1 MKKWFNI
8 YIVFIVA
15 CIVLLSCSNQEHD
28 DKTSNHDEM
37 EHTDEQ
43 ESVHLSRA
51 QYTALSMRVDTIPL
65 RNTASYV
72 EANGRLEVPPQNEAT
87 VTAIIGANIVS
98 INVIEGDK
106 VRKGQPLAY
115 LSHPDLIKMQSDY
128 INDYN
133 QLHYLEQEYQRQQKL
148 YEEKVGSGKQFQKTK
163 ADYLSMKGAVTGLEA
178 QLKQFGLSITRIRNN
193 NLYEQIPVHS
203 PIDGYVRLV
212 EVKTGQYVSPQNEM
226 FEIVNNDHIH
236 ADLMV
241 FEKDMNKVK
250 VGQKVNLYLE
260 SLEDRMLQA
269 NIYAVGKAFE
279 DDPKALHIHAD
290 IEEKSELLIP
300 GMYVRGQIV
309 TYDNYRYALPE
320 DAVVRENNRYYI
332 FTADVELHDND
343 TSWIFYPLEVTTGSR
358 DNGWIEIKP
367 LKAIPKGTKVA
378 FDAAYYLMAEMK
390 KGEAEHSH

>member
-15 CIVLLSCSNQEHD
+15 CIVLSSCNNQEHD

-106 VRKGQPLAY
+106 VRKGQALAY

-133 QLHYLEQEYQRQQKL
+133 QLQYLEQEYQRQQKL
-148 YEEKVGSGKQFQKTK
+148 YEENVGSGKQFQKTK
-163 ADYLSMKGAVTGLEA
+163 ADYLSMKGTVTGLEA

-193 NLYEQIPVHS
+193 SLYEQVPVHS

-279 DDPKALHIHAD
+279 DDPKAVHIHAD

-309 TYDNYRYALPE
+309 TDDNYGYALPE
-320 DAVVRENNRYYI
+320 DAIVKENNRYYI
-332 FTADVELHDND
+332 FTSGVELHDND
-343 TSWIFYPLEVTTGSR
+343 TSWIFYPMEVTTGSR